1 VSNFS
6 EIKEAVVSTA
16 EAFVEFKK
24 VNERRLGEI
33 KAGQDG
39 LLDRIEELE
48 SHRLAPKNPGA
59 TAKGGD
65 TFRTLRTKAGIEL
78 PYLSHEQKAGDYY
91 QQRHSAENAAED
103 FDLGEYVRAAMLGSR
118 EGKLASG
125 VMSVPTA
132 VGSRII
138 DNVRALTAVVRA
150 GAGTILIDGP
160 TNLARVSGDATVYQH
175 TEAATD
181 ITESDITLA
190 AVTLNPK
197 TLAALVPL
205 TVELVQDSP
214 NLDAVLRTALAGAF
228 ALKVDTLSIAKI
240 LADTAIPDSAS
251 AHDPATWAGTM
262 LAITAALAA
271 NQDLPKSHISTP
283 SNFMARA
290 SQLAATAGS
299 WLGKP
304 PALAAMTE
312 LFTSSMTTD
321 VAVLGDFA
329 AGFAIAL
336 RSELTLEVVRHAKAT
351 SAQHLLVAHMRAD
364 GVVLQ
369 PGRLYIQRK
378 VP

>member
-91 QQRHSAENAAED
+91 QQRHSA
-103 FDLGEYVRAAMLGSR
+103 EYVRAAMLGSR